1 LIQSWEVEAGMPRQA
16 SQKQEHSG
24 EGLLRAELNYI
35 TQTAFQANE
44 DRARVSSF
52 YLVAVGSLVA
62 ALFSTQLLDR
72 NIDPVMLAWAF
83 SGLFLVLTI
92 LGTLTTLQLSRLRAA
107 WYDSMLAMN
116 QLMEYWMQTSKDKDL
131 KKAFRWDTGTLP
143 RKYKTNSVSYYQ
155 TIEVA
160 LLSGLTFGACVYF
173 LQQAIAYS
181 CPACNWGYSTSF
193 GTLAS
198 LLQLFLY
205 KRNLGN

>member
-1 LIQSWEVEAGMPRQA
+1 MPRQA

-24 EGLLRAELNYI
+24 DVLLKAEFEYI
-35 TQTAFQANE
+35 SRTAFQANE

-52 YLVAVGSLVA
+52 FLVAVGSLVA

-72 NIDPVMLAWAF
+72 NIDPVLLAWAF
-83 SGLFLVLTI
+83 SGLFLVLAV

-116 QLMEYWMQTSKDKDL
+116 QLKDYWMQAASDKDL
-131 KKAFRWDTGTLP
+131 RSAFRWDTRTLP
-143 RKYKTNSVSYYQ
+143 AKYKLNSVSYLQ
-155 TIEVA
+155 TLEVA
-160 LLSGLTFGACVYF
+160 LLSGLTFGASVFF
-173 LQQAIAYS
+173 LQQAIAYR
-181 CPACNWGYSTSF
+181 CPACNWGYSTTF
-193 GTLAS
+193 GALAF